1 MSPGP
6 DRRYHL
12 TLTAA
17 GRPTVHGWW
26 GSEAVA
32 RDKFVAWVGV
42 YGALPDAQV
51 TLVDAETGAVLREC
65 GRTRGAPVRH
75 SAEEPRFGR
84 PRTRGGSSN
93 LP

>member
-6 DRRYHL
+6 DQRYHL

-17 GRPTVHGWW
+17 GRPAMHGWW

-32 RDKFVAWVGV
+32 RNKFVAWVGA

-51 TLVDAETGAVLREC
+51 TLVDEDTGAVLTVWPDER
-65 GRTRGAPVRH
+65 
-75 SAEEPRFGR
+75 
-84 PRTRGGSSN
+84 
-93 LP
+93 